1 MIVLIKIGTAV
12 MFFRHKNGKVIRV
25 PQVANGGLINKGGID
40 VYYIPGRGNT
50 NITAFKK
57 VSCFQ
62 YTLTAFN

>member
-1 MIVLIKIGTAV
+1 

-57 VSCFQ
+57 VSLLQ
-62 YTLTAFN
+62 VRLTLSN